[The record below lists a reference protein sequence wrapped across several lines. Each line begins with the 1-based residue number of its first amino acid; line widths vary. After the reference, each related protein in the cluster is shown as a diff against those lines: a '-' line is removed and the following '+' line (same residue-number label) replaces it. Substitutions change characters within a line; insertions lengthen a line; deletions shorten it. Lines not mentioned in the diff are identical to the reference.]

1 MQILWLQVTWW
12 TRVSRTSNNISPFF
26 SNHSWLRNSHRKQN
40 FMFYYILDAQPFLAS
55 LFLPHREQSNN
66 SINDNKEWLTLSVS
80 RCQCSDPFPLIFLIS
95 YEGTSVTI
103 LDYATIPVFRL
114 CFMMN
119 YWCHKDIQTFFC
131 FVITRLKFQ
140 TLFLACI
147 FSKKQILITGLLS
160 VEKEV
165 TYFIV

>member
-1 MQILWLQVTWW
+1 
-12 TRVSRTSNNISPFF
+12 
-26 SNHSWLRNSHRKQN
+26 
-40 FMFYYILDAQPFLAS
+40 MFYYILDAQPFLAS
-55 LFLPHREQSNN
+55 SFLPHREQSNN
-66 SINDNKEWLTLSVS
+66 SINGNKECLTLMVS

-95 YEGTSVTI
+95 YEGTRFII

-119 YWCHKDIQTFFC
+119 YWCQKDIYTFFC

-147 FSKKQILITGLLS
+147 FSKKQILITSLLS
-160 VEKEV
+160 VERRSQIFYCLVK
-165 TYFIV
+165 